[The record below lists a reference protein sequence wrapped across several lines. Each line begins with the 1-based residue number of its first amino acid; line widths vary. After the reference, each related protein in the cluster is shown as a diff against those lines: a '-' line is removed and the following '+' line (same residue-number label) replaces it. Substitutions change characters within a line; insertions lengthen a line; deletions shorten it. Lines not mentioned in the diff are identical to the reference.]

1 MKVVS
6 KSKEQRLEIITN
18 HYKKWIE
25 TATDEYH
32 KQYAE
37 LMLQAVYNDNY
48 KEVFKELSE
57 VEEFVQPKAIWSKKR
72 WNRYKNLDA
81 YLNKAS

>member
-1 MKVVS
+1 MKN
-6 KSKEQRLEIITN
+6 EQQKRDIIIQ
-18 HYKKWIE
+18 HYTKWIE

-32 KQYAE
+32 KAYAE
-37 LMLQAVYNDNY
+37 LMLQAVYNEKH

-57 VEEFVQPKAIWSKKR
+57 VEEFVQPKKIWTKSR
-72 WNRYKNLDA
+72 WKRYKNLDA

>member
-1 MKVVS
+1 MKN
-6 KSKEQRLEIITN
+6 EQQKRNIIIQ
-18 HYKKWIE
+18 HYSKWIE

-37 LMLQAVYNDNY
+37 LMLQAVYNEKH

-57 VEEFVQPKAIWSKKR
+57 VEEFVQPRAIWSKKR
-72 WNRYKNLDA
+72 WNRYKNLDV
-81 YLNKAS
+81 YLNKAG

>member
-1 MKVVS
+1 MKN
-6 KSKEQRLEIITN
+6 EQQKREIIIQ
-18 HYKKWIE
+18 HYTKWIE

-32 KQYAE
+32 RKYAE
-37 LMLQAVYNDNY
+37 LMLQAVYNEKH

-57 VEEFVQPKAIWSKKR
+57 VEEFVQPRAIWTKSR
-72 WNRYKNLDA
+72 WKRYKNLDA

>member
-1 MKVVS
+1 MKNE
-6 KSKEQRLEIITN
+6 EQKLEIITN
-18 HYKKWIE
+18 HYQKWIE

-37 LMLQAVYNDNY
+37 LMLQAVYNEKH

-57 VEEFVQPKAIWSKKR
+57 VEEFVQPRKIWTKSR
-72 WNRYKNLDA
+72 WKRYKNLDA

>member
-1 MKVVS
+1 MKS
-6 KSKEQRLEIITN
+6 EELKMQIITN
-18 HYKKWIE
+18 HYEKWIE

-32 KQYAE
+32 RRYAE
-37 LMLQAVYNDNY
+37 LMLQAIYNEKH

-57 VEEFVQPKAIWSKKR
+57 VEEFVQPRKIWSKRR
-72 WNRYKNLDA
+72 WNRYKTLDV